1 MKITFVGHASIL
13 VEAGG
18 VTVLSDPWWRGP
30 CFGAQWW
37 TFPLPYSQALDT
49 VKLDY
54 IYISHGHHDHLHAGT
69 LRTLDKRA
77 KVLVSNRLDLAKSI
91 RELGFEVIEV
101 ADDEARALGGGLSCR
116 IMETHAGDTLMTLS
130 DGHEVCLNIN
140 DALHSAGDAVQRDFV
155 ARLRAL
161 HPRIDYAFCG
171 YGIAS
176 HFPNCYV
183 IPGKDREATAAR
195 RQQYFNRQWVHLIEQ
210 LQPRFGF
217 PFAADVVFLERDLFW
232 ANEVVHNAERPTAVF
247 ESMYPG
253 LPVVVKDIAPGFVI
267 DAGVVVSD
275 VLRKPVR
282 AAELSTVCAEQIDR
296 ANRYGSVD
304 DEGVAQVAELLEGQL
319 RACGD
324 YLRSFEGDYRFLIR
338 LRNSD
343 RGIVVQ
349 KRGDALS
356 VAARQPAPDERFEV
370 IYTTRLAYLRWALTQ
385 PFGDEILFVGSGGI
399 FEFPDQATARTNI
412 HRELVDLIRKR
423 QGPTRQRRGAVSQLK
438 LSAKQIVKR
447 MLRRSPDVDL
457 YDVVDWTVFDRASPA
472 SEAETTDM
480 RQ

>member
-13 VEAGG
+13 VEANG

-37 TFPLPYSQALDT
+37 TFPPPHSQALET

-69 LRTLDKRA
+69 LGTLDKRA
-77 KVLVSNRLDLAKSI
+77 KVLVSNRLNLAASI

-101 ADDEARALGGGLSCR
+101 ADDEVRVLGGGVLCR
-116 IMETHAGDTLMTLS
+116 IMETHSGDTLMTLT
-130 DGHEVCLNIN
+130 DGHEVCININ
-140 DALHSAGDAVQRDFV
+140 DALHSASEAVQHDFV
-155 ARLRAL
+155 ARLQAL

-183 IPGKDREATAAR
+183 IPGKDREATTAR
-195 RQQYFNRQWVHLIEQ
+195 RQQYFNRQWVHLIGR
-210 LQPRFGF
+210 LRPRFGF

-232 ANEVVHNAERPTAVF
+232 ANEVAHNAERPTAVF
-247 ESMYPG
+247 ESIYPG
-253 LPVVVKDIAPGFVI
+253 LPVVVNDIAPGFVI
-267 DAGVVVSD
+267 DSGVVVRD
-275 VLRKPVR
+275 VLRQPVR
-282 AAELSTVCAEQIDR
+282 AAELSIVLAEQIDR

-304 DEGVAQVAELLEGQL
+304 DEGVLQVAALLDGHL
-319 RACGD
+319 RASIG
-324 YLRSFEGDYRFLIR
+324 YLRSFDGDYRFLIR
-338 LRNSD
+338 LRNSV

-356 VAARQPAPDERFEV
+356 VVSHQPVPEEHFDLV
-370 IYTTRLAYLRWALTQ
+370 YTTRLAYLRWALTQ

-412 HRELVDLIRKR
+412 HRELIDLIRMR
-423 QGPTRQRRGAVSQLK
+423 QGPVRQRLGMLRRVLQA
-438 LSAKQIVKR
+438 AKRIVKR
-447 MLRRSPDVDL
+447 LLGRRPDVDL
-457 YDVVDWTVFDRASPA
+457 YDVVEWTVFEGQQA
-472 SEAETTDM
+472 
-480 RQ
+480 